1 MSTITSVATA
11 VPAFSATQEEVKT
24 AFRPLFP
31 LEERRLNAAMA
42 LFDHAEVQR
51 RHSVL
56 DLHAIAVPRN
66 LTETMAVYAEN
77 ARALGGRVAR
87 DCLRRAG
94 VEPRAIDFVVTVS
107 CTGVMIP
114 SLDAYLM
121 DELGM
126 RPDVRR
132 LPITELGCVGGAAAL
147 ARTHDLLHGSGGA
160 RALVVSVELPSLS
173 LQRRDVSPG
182 NLVSSAI
189 FGDGAAAALLESA
202 APEMPGAR
210 AAATA
215 GTTLRTNPKSGHG
228 NAAGATPPGS
238 TVVSVL
244 ATLSHTPPATQH
256 MLGFDLHE
264 DGFHPVL
271 AREVPAL
278 VRAAMGEATA
288 ALCAR
293 AGYSP
298 RDLGAFVIHAGGKKI
313 LGAVEEALGLARDAT
328 QPSWD
333 VLRDYGNQ
341 SSASVLFVLDRWM
354 RTVRPSSGTLGVLA
368 AFGPGLS
375 TELLLLR
382 WN

>member
-11 VPAFSATQEEVKT
+11 VPAFSASQEEVKS
-24 AFRPLFP
+24 AFRPLFA

-42 LFDHAEVQR
+42 LFDNAEVQR

-56 DLHAIAVPRN
+56 DLQAIGAPRN

-77 ARALGGRVAR
+77 ARALGGQVAR

-94 VEPRAIDFVVTVS
+94 VEARAIDFVVSVS

-126 RPDVRR
+126 RPDARR

-147 ARTHDLLHGSGGA
+147 ARTHDLLRGSGGA

-189 FGDGAAAALLESA
+189 FGDGAAAALLESSGPE
-202 APEMPGAR
+202 APGRAMAVPPAVHPKAS
-210 AAATA
+210 AAATD
-215 GTTLRTNPKSGHG
+215 GPTG
-228 NAAGATPPGS
+228 
-238 TVVSVL
+238 VSVL

-278 VRAAMGEATA
+278 VRAAMGEATTT
-288 ALCAR
+288 LCAR

-313 LGAVEEALGLARDAT
+313 LGAVEEALGLSRDAT

-341 SSASVLFVLDRWM
+341 SSASVLFVLERWM
-354 RTVRPSSGTLGVLA
+354 QTVRPASGTLGVLA

-375 TELLLLR
+375 TELLLVR